1 MSKERS
7 VTERFVLFRVP
18 TFIGNDRVP
27 VMIYPW
33 PLNVDAV
40 LNEALEIAMHYLEV
54 TGQADAF
61 FQTQATAASAILNAW
76 QAGAR
81 HKIRLANCAIVA
93 VENNVVPVAGQS
105 RSQSFYPRVG

>member
-1 MSKERS
+1 M
-7 VTERFVLFRVP
+7 
-18 TFIGNDRVP
+18 P

-33 PLNVDAV
+33 PLNVDAE

-61 FQTQATAASAILNAW
+61 FQTQAIAASAILNAW
-76 QAGAR
+76 RAGAR

-93 VENNVVPVAGQS
+93 VENNVEPVAGQS

>member
-1 MSKERS
+1 MSKERP

-18 TFIGNDRVP
+18 AFVGNARVP

-54 TGQADAF
+54 TGHADAF
-61 FQTQATAASAILNAW
+61 FQH
-76 QAGAR
+76 R
-81 HKIRLANCAIVA
+81 
-93 VENNVVPVAGQS
+93 
-105 RSQSFYPRVG
+105 